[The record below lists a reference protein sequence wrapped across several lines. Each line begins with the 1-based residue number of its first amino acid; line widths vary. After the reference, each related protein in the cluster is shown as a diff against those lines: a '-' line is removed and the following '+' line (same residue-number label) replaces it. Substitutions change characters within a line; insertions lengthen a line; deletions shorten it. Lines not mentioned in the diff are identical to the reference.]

1 MYLEKRNVLKMC
13 SLFKYHKSGA
23 AAERAAC
30 LCILSL
36 VVTVMIVETRDRW
49 WGGARLCRVLVGKPM
64 FFPPLLCELWLCS
77 KTRSQREIYLGEC
90 DDFSFIYLGRH
101 ALACRF
107 GKCPVNSHVLNQA
120 AAARYNLYAY
130 ARYFTE
136 QWIETDRGCSYVGP
150 H

>member
-1 MYLEKRNVLKMC
+1 MEKRKDVLKMC

-49 WGGARLCRVLVGKPM
+49 WGGGARSCRVLVGKPM